1 MNATAI
7 VGVLTAIIAASVA
20 LIGYVI
26 NQMTARR
33 ERRAKAYAEALRT
46 IRQYQEIPYRVVRRL
61 DSSAETRTRLDDQH
75 GEIMSSIGFHLG
87 WLRLESPDTAAAYE
101 ALWERCRTFGGVY
114 RKWAWRQP
122 LVSTDAQMAVTLP
135 FQFDIKPEL
144 DICVQAMRADTHFF
158 GWRARRAVRQRAT
171 ALAERRAAEPP
182 PDFTTLE
189 TWSLPT

>member
-75 GEIMSSIGFHLG
+75 GEIMSSIGFHIG

-101 ALWERCRTFGGVY
+101 ALWERYGGLLNRLRTSPLSKRGRCQRSCRCATVGLAVGGPVMTVSN
-114 RKWAWRQP
+114 RAPRGISGHGMP
-122 LVSTDAQMAVTLP
+122 LPPNQSERLTDQRPPCGMCGRSATL
-135 FQFDIKPEL
+135 
-144 DICVQAMRADTHFF
+144 
-158 GWRARRAVRQRAT
+158 
-171 ALAERRAAEPP
+171 
-182 PDFTTLE
+182 
-189 TWSLPT
+189 SY